1 MNNILSVSEITKTI
15 DEAANA
21 LALARDFITSEK
33 LEPLMTIEDIAS
45 YWKCST
51 SHVYKMESA
60 GHIKRANV
68 PGLVRFNRSD
78 ILNLRVDIEA

>member
-1 MNNILSVSEITKTI
+1 MTADKIIEVL
-15 DEAANA
+15 DEATEA
-21 LALARDFITSEK
+21 LLIARGFITGEK

-45 YWKCST
+45 YWKCSV
-51 SHVYKMESA
+51 SHVYKMETA

-78 ILNLRVDIEA
+78 ILNLHVDIEA